1 MGLLDFLYSSSVS
14 NIQKKAHRNAGNNTF
29 SDQENYARG
38 YEEGYDDYCCD
49 YDCSYDDY
57 HDRGYC
63 DRDEYESCEN
73 DECYDDNYGW

>member
-1 MGLLDFLYSSSVS
+1 MFY
-14 NIQKKAHRNAGNNTF
+14 IQAAFQISKRKRIATLVIILP
-29 SDQENYARG
+29 DQENYARG

-63 DRDEYESCEN
+63 DRDEFESCEN